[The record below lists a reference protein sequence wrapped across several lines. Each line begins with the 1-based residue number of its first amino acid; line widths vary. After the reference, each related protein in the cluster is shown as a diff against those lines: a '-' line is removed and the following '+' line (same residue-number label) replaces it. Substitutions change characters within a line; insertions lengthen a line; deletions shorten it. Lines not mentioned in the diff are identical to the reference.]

1 MADGCTLLIL
11 AGGRSRRM
19 GRDKAALP
27 ARASNPSHELPRRPT
42 PTFVEQIASRLQ
54 PVVDE
59 VIVAGHASQAL
70 GDNLRV
76 ITDLFPGGGPLAGM
90 HAGFLAARHTL
101 VWVVACDLPDVEP
114 ALGPLMRSLANDCEA
129 VVPLLDGEPEGVC
142 ALYRR
147 GLAPRI
153 EALLIAG
160 ERSVRSLLARCAVRY
175 LTALELRAVDPGL
188 RSFRNVNTPA
198 DYATWLK
205 TRSS

>member
-1 MADGCTLLIL
+1 MRSGCSLVIL
-11 AGGRSRRM
+11 AGGRSLRM
-19 GRDKAALP
+19 GRDKAGLP
-27 ARASNPSHELPRRPT
+27 AGDGTL
-42 PTFVEQIASRLQ
+42 VEHLAHRLR

-59 VIVAGHASQAL
+59 TIVAGGSA
-70 GDNLRV
+70 NL
-76 ITDLFPGGGPLAGM
+76 DLVGVRRIDDRHPGLGPLAGM
-90 HAGFLAARHTL
+90 HAGLLAARHSL

-114 ALGPLMRSLANDCEA
+114 ALGPLMQDLADDCEA

-147 GLAPRI
+147 GLASRI
-153 EALLIAG
+153 EALLLAD

-175 LTALELRAVDPGL
+175 VTALELRAVDPGL
-188 RSFRNVNTPA
+188 SSFRNVNTPA